1 MAIDGSAMAKSFFV
15 TLLSSAFCWYYINW
29 IRLCEDAGIDHK
41 HCRYTDWY
49 GGFLQLTNDDAVWA
63 LAYAVIYAFLAA
75 LSVVSCFCMCG
86 GQHGWSKFYAVA
98 LLLCTVALTVMDF
111 WTVSA
116 MVKHSNNA
124 HANNPTLQYYVM
136 KQAIFW
142 FAELNVFMFAAWDAW
157 DQSDIGRKG
166 NTGRL

>member
-15 TLLSSAFCWYYINW
+15 TLLSLSFCWYYINW
-29 IRLCEDAGIDHK
+29 IRLCDDYGVSHTK
-41 HCRYTDWY
+41 CRYTDWL
-49 GGFLQLTNDDAVWA
+49 GGMADTQNEDAVWA

-75 LSVVSCFCMCG
+75 LSFISCFCMCG

-98 LLLCTVALTVMDF
+98 ILFCMIGLTVMDF
-111 WTVSA
+111 WTVQA
-116 MVKHSNNA
+116 MVKHSPDSSNKA
-124 HANNPTLQYYVM
+124 KDATLQYYVT

-157 DQSDIGRKG
+157 DQSDVHRKG
-166 NTGRL
+166 R